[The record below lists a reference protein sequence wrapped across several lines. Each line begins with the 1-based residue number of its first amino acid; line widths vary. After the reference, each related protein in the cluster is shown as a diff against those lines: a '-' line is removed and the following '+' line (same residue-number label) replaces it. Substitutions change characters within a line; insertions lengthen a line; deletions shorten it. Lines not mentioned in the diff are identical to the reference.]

1 MSATFL
7 DILKPALRRAGITK
21 RPGITPAPDQTDEL
35 IATANRLLESWSCT
49 SHVVF
54 TTAIDEFALN
64 AGQKIYSYGP
74 GGDLNAARPICIT
87 EANFLFPTTPVLRRP
102 IAILDDD
109 QWSKIAVQDIAGA
122 PAWALYYDG
131 SFDANG
137 RAKLYIIGQPPTG
150 YQLELYTW
158 QALKSDFTATSDAFI
173 FPPGYAFAL
182 ETNLALQATLL
193 YPLESVVATNPRA
206 MAELRVEAQKA
217 LRALIVLNSSSPVL
231 RSEIAWLGQGGAGGW
246 GSQISVVAGGSG
258 GSGTVTWISPN
269 SAPDGIATTFTF
281 AKAPQFAE
289 FNGLLQFSGAV
300 SGVSGHAGYESLGTA
315 VLRFIA
321 DDGTI
326 ITPGVTDSVKA
337 AV

>member
-21 RPGITPAPDQTDEL
+21 RPGTTPAPDQTDEL

-137 RAKLYIIGQPPTG
+137 
-150 YQLELYTW
+150 
-158 QALKSDFTATSDAFI
+158 TA
-173 FPPGYAFAL
+173 
-182 ETNLALQATLL
+182 
-193 YPLESVVATNPRA
+193 ATNQTLTVTVSTLA
-206 MAELRVEAQKA
+206 AGDSICYQTT
-217 LRALIVLNSSSPVL
+217 
-231 RSEIAWLGQGGAGGW
+231 GGADWTGG
-246 GSQISVVAGGSG
+246 V
-258 GSGTVTWISPN
+258 
-269 SAPDGIATTFTF
+269 GI
-281 AKAPQFAE
+281 
-289 FNGLLQFSGAV
+289 
-300 SGVSGHAGYESLGTA
+300 
-315 VLRFIA
+315 
-321 DDGTI
+321 GTI
-326 ITPGVTDSVKA
+326 TIYFAPS
-337 AV
+337 